1 MAIAYLSLGTN
12 LGNKRRNLI
21 TAAALLAERVGD
33 ILALSGFYETEP
45 WGFDSENTF
54 LNAALKLRTSLSPSA
69 LLTVTQAIEK
79 ELGRT
84 VKSKDFY
91 QDRVIDI
98 DILLYDD
105 LVLDTVDLKI
115 PHPLMVKRA
124 FVLNPL
130 SEIDPFVV
138 HPILKQS
145 IKDLN
150 EQV

>member
-54 LNAALKLRTSLSPSA
+54 LNTALKLRTSLSPSA

>member
-1 MAIAYLSLGTN
+1 MAIAYLGLGTN

>member
-1 MAIAYLSLGTN
+1 M
-12 LGNKRRNLI
+12 
-21 TAAALLAERVGD
+21 
-33 ILALSGFYETEP
+33 
-45 WGFDSENTF
+45 
-54 LNAALKLRTSLSPSA
+54 
-69 LLTVTQAIEK
+69 
-79 ELGRT
+79 
-84 VKSKDFY
+84 
-91 QDRVIDI
+91 IDI

-130 SEIDPFVV
+130 SEIAPFVV

>member
-21 TAAALLAERVGD
+21 TATALLAERVGD